1 MERCEDIPSD
11 DYVPQISQIG
21 DPMGGGGGGGNYMGK
36 NKKFPLLIKLK

>member
-21 DPMGGGGGGGNYMGK
+21 DPMGGGGGGNYMGK
-36 NKKFPLLIKLK
+36 NSFLRIFSKKK